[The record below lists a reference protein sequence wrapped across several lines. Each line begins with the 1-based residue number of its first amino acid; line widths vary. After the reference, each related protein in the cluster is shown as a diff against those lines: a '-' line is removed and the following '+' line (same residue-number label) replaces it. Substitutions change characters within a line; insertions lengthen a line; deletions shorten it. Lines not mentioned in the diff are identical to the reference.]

1 MNDPRTVKVVIST
14 SSISPVKV
22 IEIPAG
28 MMTVHRPDGTTP
40 PTQVAESVNEP
51 DILAVKVNE
60 VDAIE

>member
-1 MNDPRTVKVVIST
+1 MSR
-14 SSISPVKV
+14 ISPVKV
-22 IEIPAG
+22 IEIPVG
-28 MMTVHRPDGTTP
+28 MVTVHRPDGTTP